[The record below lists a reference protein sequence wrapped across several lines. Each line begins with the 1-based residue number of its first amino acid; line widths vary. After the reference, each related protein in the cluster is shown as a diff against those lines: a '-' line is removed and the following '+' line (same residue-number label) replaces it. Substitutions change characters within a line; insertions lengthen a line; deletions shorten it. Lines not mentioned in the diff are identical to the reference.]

1 MLGGI
6 LKATLGPILDG
17 VLKLIPDKNARA
29 VAKEQFEGQMLG
41 ALTGL
46 VAGQLKINEQEAK
59 HGSIFVA
66 GWRPAIGWICGGG
79 IAWNFI
85 LQPLIMWIAF
95 VFGVDMKDAP
105 VLDVGPLM
113 VLLGGM
119 LGLGGLRTYEKRLG
133 VARKEIKK

>member
-1 MLGGI
+1 MLGGL

-46 VAGQLKINEQEAK
+46 VAGQLRINEQEAK

-85 LQPLIMWIAF
+85 LQPLISWVAF
-95 VFGVDMKDAP
+95 IFGVDITDAP

-113 VLLGGM
+113 ILLGGM

-133 VARKEIKK
+133 VARKELK